1 MTWTPENVIAAAATG
16 VALVSVIVTAV
27 VSVVTA
33 RTSVR
38 LQQREA
44 AVSRRRDVHLRF
56 WRSAKLM
63 RVADYGIEVGKPADL
78 VVLDCTRPEQAIAE
92 LAAPLM
98 GFKRGRRTFTR
109 APVELHRPAAA

>member
-1 MTWTPENVIAAAATG
+1 MANLYANVCHVGAASDLRECLAM
-16 VALVSVIVTAV
+16 VT
-27 VSVVTA
+27 T
-33 RTSVR
+33 
-38 LQQREA
+38 
-44 AVSRRRDVHLRF
+44 
-56 WRSAKLM
+56 RSAKLM
-63 RVADYGIEVGKPADL
+63 RVADYGIEIGKPADL